1 MVWGADDMT
10 YSKVDSGLY
19 DLVIDRQGGRTVI
32 GSDVS
37 VKVYRRAYSSD
48 HTLVC
53 NGDSDLP
60 APVNPTLDPFCFVTA
75 RVLL

>member
-1 MVWGADDMT
+1 MT
-10 YSKVDSGLY
+10 YSEVDSGLY

-37 VKVYRRAYSSD
+37 VKVYRGAYSSD
-48 HTLVC
+48 RSLVR
-53 NGDSDLP
+53 NGNGDLP
-60 APVNPTLDPFCFVTA
+60 APVNPTLDPFCLVTA